1 MALNSL
7 FTLSFCLIGLAS
19 ISTPLRASEAPV
31 LDVLQS
37 FSDDYEMDVTFAT
50 NVTFG
55 VSVGEDFYTVVAT
68 PKSDEAE
75 AQVTVTRDKPAFP
88 VFYYTFKDR
97 EALAKLGDGG
107 FNALTLMGKA
117 FSSDVTPMDIEFQ
130 EGFEAPDNFV
140 AQLLPLTFHFWT
152 KGKPEFIEFGADNTR
167 MVHGTNTGILYY
179 QPGFRSGW
187 FNILPGQ
194 HVNEDENSRT
204 NPFPSMFI
212 LISGEVTALID
223 GEELVFREGNAMLAP
238 AGVSHQFINNGD
250 DPAFGFLFMF
260 GDGA

>member
-1 MALNSL
+1 MTVNSL
-7 FTLSFCLIGLAS
+7 FTLGLCVVGLINVAS
-19 ISTPLRASEAPV
+19 QATASDSTV

-37 FSDDYEMDVTFAT
+37 YGDDYEVDVTFAS

-55 VSVGEDFYTVVAT
+55 VAVGDDFYTVAAT
-68 PKSDEAE
+68 PKSDDAD
-75 AQVTVTRDKPAFP
+75 ANVIVTKGESEFP
-88 VFYYTFKDR
+88 VFYYTFENRD
-97 EALAKLGDGG
+97 ALEKLDDGG

-140 AQLLPLTFHFWT
+140 AKLLPLTFHFWT
-152 KGKPEFIEFGADNTR
+152 KGKPEFIKFGADNTR

-187 FNILPGQ
+187 FNILPGH
-194 HVNEDENSRT
+194 HVNEDENSRS

-212 LISGEVTALID
+212 LISGEVSALIND
-223 GEELVFREGNAMLAP
+223 EEHVFSEGNAMLVP
-238 AGVSHQFINNGD
+238 SGISHQFINNGD
-250 DPAFGFLFMF
+250 EPAFGFLFMF

>member
-1 MALNSL
+1 MVKK
-7 FTLSFCLIGLAS
+7 GK
-19 ISTPLRASEAPV
+19 
-31 LDVLQS
+31 
-37 FSDDYEMDVTFAT
+37 
-50 NVTFG
+50 
-55 VSVGEDFYTVVAT
+55 
-68 PKSDEAE
+68 PK
-75 AQVTVTRDKPAFP
+75 FP
-88 VFYYTFKDR
+88 VFYYTFEDGD
-97 EALAKLGDGG
+97 ALTKLNAGG

-130 EGFEAPDNFV
+130 DGFHPPENFV

-167 MVHGTNTGILYY
+167 MVHGTNMGVLYY

>member
-1 MALNSL
+1 MILRSL
-7 FTLSFCLIGLAS
+7 IAFGAFAIGYFGSESHAS
-19 ISTPLRASEAPV
+19 DLTTI
-31 LDVLQS
+31 DVLQGYA
-37 FSDDYEMDVTFAT
+37 DDYERDVTFDAAT
-50 NVTFG
+50 TFG
-55 VSVGEDFYTVVAT
+55 ISVGDDFYTIEAIPASDQGVARVNVSEGA
-68 PKSDEAE
+68 PSS
-75 AQVTVTRDKPAFP
+75 P
-88 VFYYTFKDR
+88 VFYYTFADKA
-97 EALAKLGDGG
+97 ALNMLAVEG

-130 EGFEAPDNFV
+130 EGFEPPENFV

-152 KGKPEFIEFGADNTR
+152 KGKPELIKFGANNTR
-167 MVHGTNTGILYY
+167 MVHGTNMGVLYY

-212 LISGEVTALID
+212 LVSGEVTALIG
-223 GEELVFREGNAMLAP
+223 GEEMMFREGNAMLAP

-250 DPAFGFLFMF
+250 QPAFGFLFMF
-260 GDGA
+260 GEGA

>member
-1 MALNSL
+1 M
-7 FTLSFCLIGLAS
+7 TLKSIVKMGAGLIGLAGLVS
-19 ISTPLRASEAPV
+19 PSHASEPTV
-31 LDVLQS
+31 LDVLQG
-37 FSDDYEMDVTFAT
+37 FADDYEADVTFA
-50 NVTFG
+50 NDVTFG
-55 VSVGEDFYTVVAT
+55 VEIGSDFYTVSAIS
-68 PKSDEAE
+68 KSDTKA
-75 AQVTVTRDKPAFP
+75 AQVTVTKSAPASP
-88 VFYYTFKDR
+88 VFYYTFKD
-97 EALAKLGDGG
+97 EDALAKLGDGG

-130 EGFEAPDNFV
+130 EGFEAPENFV

-152 KGKPEFIEFGADNTR
+152 QGKPEFVKFGADNTR
-167 MVHGTNTGILYY
+167 MVHGTNMGVLYY

-187 FNILPGQ
+187 FNILPGH

-223 GEELVFREGNAMLAP
+223 GEEMTFREGNAMLAP

-250 DPAFGFLFMF
+250 EPAFGFLFMF
-260 GDGA
+260 GEGA